1 MPWPLGTYDSGLLL
15 LAAGHVRSKTKN
27 TTLATLA
34 MVMEMMIDTPEM
46 EYSEEAHD
54 TKYNQITRNE
64 VKQHAERDDT
74 IT

>member
-54 TKYNQITRNE
+54 TKYN
-64 VKQHAERDDT
+64 
-74 IT
+74 